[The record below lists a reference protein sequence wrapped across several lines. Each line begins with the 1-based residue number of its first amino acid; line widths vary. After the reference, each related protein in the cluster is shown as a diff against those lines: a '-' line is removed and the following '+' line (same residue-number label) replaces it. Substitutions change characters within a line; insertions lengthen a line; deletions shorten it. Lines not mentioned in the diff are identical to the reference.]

1 MVQIEGLG
9 HLLAEHPFF
18 RDMPP
23 DVRGIVVGCCSNAH
37 WRPGE
42 FLFKEGGTAD
52 HFYLIRQ
59 GTVAVEVHA
68 PGRPGGVVVE
78 NIGEGE
84 IIGWSWLVPPYRWTF
99 DARAVEQVRAIAI
112 DGGCLRRKIDENH
125 ELGFHLYQRFI
136 PVMGRRIAEARLRIV
151 ELTTEAVE

>member
-9 HLLAEHPFF
+9 RLLAEHPFF
-18 RDMPP
+18 RDMPADIR
-23 DVRGIVVGCCSNAH
+23 DVVVGCCSNVH

-42 FLFKEGGTAD
+42 FLFKEGGKAD

-59 GTVAVEVHA
+59 GEVAVEVHA
-68 PGRPGGVVVE
+68 PGRPGVVVE

-84 IIGWSWLVPPYRWTF
+84 IIGWSWLVPPYVWTF
-99 DARAVEQVRAIAI
+99 DARAADQVRAIAI
-112 DGGCLRRKIDENH
+112 DGACLRRKLEENH
-125 ELGFHLYQRFI
+125 ELGYELYRRFI

-151 ELTTEAVE
+151 ELTTEPGE

>member
-9 HLLAEHPFF
+9 RLLAEHPFF

-23 DVRGIVVGCCSNAH
+23 DVRDVVVGCCANAH

-42 FLFKEGGTAD
+42 FLFQEGGKAD

-59 GTVAVEVHA
+59 GSVAVEVHA
-68 PGRPGGVVVE
+68 PGRPGVVVE
-78 NIGEGE
+78 NIGEGD
-84 IIGWSWLVPPYRWTF
+84 IIGWSWLVPPYVWTF
-99 DARAVEQVRAIAI
+99 DARAIDQVRAITI
-112 DGGCLRRKIDENH
+112 DGACLRGKIDANH
-125 ELGFHLYQRFI
+125 ELGYHLYKRFI

-151 ELTTEAVE
+151 DLATDGAD

>member
-18 RDMPP
+18 KDMPD
-23 DVRGIVVGCCSNAH
+23 DVREIVVGCCANAH
-37 WRPGE
+37 YRPGE
-42 FLFKEGGTAD
+42 FMFKEGGPAD

-59 GTVAVEVHA
+59 GSVAVEVHA
-68 PGRPGGVVVE
+68 PGRLDGVVVE
-78 NIGEGE
+78 NITEGD

-99 DARAVEQVRAIAI
+99 DARAVDQVRAITI
-112 DGGCLRRKIDENH
+112 DAACLRRKIESNH
-125 ELGFHLYQRFI
+125 ELGYEMYKRFI

-151 ELTTEAVE
+151 ELTTDPAD